1 MISMKNN
8 FVFIGD
14 SLTFGYGVKKE
25 DSFVYNLKKHLSFNI
40 INKGLN
46 GDITVSML
54 ERFHRDVIL
63 NNPKYIFIMGGTND
77 LLCGRTV
84 SSIVENI
91 CEMVTEALTKTQNV
105 YIGIPPCIIP
115 EKACALFS
123 PSEIYSYCYRKLP
136 VLREELI
143 KLSASKN
150 ISYIDY
156 YKITLENLNNNIYLD
171 GIHLNSKGNKLML
184 SATLNV
190 LT

>member
-1 MISMKNN
+1 MKDN

-25 DSFVYNLKKHLSFNI
+25 DGFVYNLKKHLDFNI

-63 NNPKYIFIMGGTND
+63 NNPKCIFIMGGTND
-77 LLCGRTV
+77 LLLGRTV

-91 CEMVTEALTKTQNV
+91 CEMVGEALAKTQNV

-123 PSEIYSYCYRKLP
+123 PSELYSYCNKSLP
-136 VLREELI
+136 ILREEFI

-150 ISYIDY
+150 IHYIDY

-184 SATLNV
+184 ITTLNA